1 MKFALVGQPNCG
13 KSTIFNHVAGYKAI
27 TSNFPGKTVKYSISK
42 MIFQGMISEIVDLP
56 GSYSLTSFDLAE
68 LETRKYLLNKEIDVV
83 INVIDASLLG
93 RGLEL
98 TLQLLELNLPI
109 LICLNMIDE
118 AEGKGININANEL
131 SRLLKVPVV
140 TAVAHKG
147 LGINELFEETFKM
160 GQNPFKSQYLS
171 FSKDVE
177 QIIQHLIYHLKEK
190 KYAQKFHITNRF
202 LATKLLENDQY
213 FIDEIKK
220 MNARFITTVTDYQHQ
235 LEQCRD
241 RTSDVVISSERH
253 HLSMNLYES
262 VVTLSKPKIEIRHY
276 LDNILMH
283 PIFGYISL
291 ILVMYLFFHFVFYVG
306 GLVEEPLLDFF
317 YRFLPF
323 IEERLGPDSL
333 LFYISSGVVQ
343 GLAGGIAIVLPYLIP
358 FLLGLAFLEDIGYLP
373 RIAYLMDT
381 FLHRIGLHG
390 KAIIPLILGY
400 GCTVPAVMATRILE
414 SERDRFIASVLT
426 TMIPCAARMTI
437 IFGLVAF
444 YLGPRAAFLV
454 YILNIIVLAIS
465 GKILSSLMPEVT
477 PGMIMEIPSYHI
489 PTIKVLLSKVWLRMK
504 EFIVIA
510 WPLLIVG
517 SIALSLLKHWHAE
530 SFINQLVAPITL
542 LLGLPIAVG
551 TTLIFGILR
560 KELSMV
566 MLVQA
571 LGVTEISTVMNATQI
586 MTFTIFV
593 LFYVPCVATIAVL
606 IKEIGGKRTIVTIIF
621 TFFIAIFL
629 ATATRLVY

>member
-160 GQNPFKSQYLS
+160 GQNPVKSKYLS

-177 QIIQHLIYHLKEK
+177 QVIQHLIYHLKEK

-220 MNARFITTVTDYQHQ
+220 MNSRFITTVTDYQHQ
-235 LEQCRD
+235 LEQQEVR
-241 RTSDVVISSERH
+241 
-253 HLSMNLYES
+253 LY
-262 VVTLSKPKIEIRHY
+262 
-276 LDNILMH
+276 
-283 PIFGYISL
+283 
-291 ILVMYLFFHFVFYVG
+291 
-306 GLVEEPLLDFF
+306 
-317 YRFLPF
+317 
-323 IEERLGPDSL
+323 
-333 LFYISSGVVQ
+333 Q
-343 GLAGGIAIVLPYLIP
+343 
-358 FLLGLAFLEDIGYLP
+358 
-373 RIAYLMDT
+373 
-381 FLHRIGLHG
+381 
-390 KAIIPLILGY
+390 
-400 GCTVPAVMATRILE
+400 
-414 SERDRFIASVLT
+414 
-426 TMIPCAARMTI
+426 
-437 IFGLVAF
+437 
-444 YLGPRAAFLV
+444 
-454 YILNIIVLAIS
+454 
-465 GKILSSLMPEVT
+465 
-477 PGMIMEIPSYHI
+477 
-489 PTIKVLLSKVWLRMK
+489 
-504 EFIVIA
+504 
-510 WPLLIVG
+510 
-517 SIALSLLKHWHAE
+517 AE
-530 SFINQLVAPITL
+530 
-542 LLGLPIAVG
+542 
-551 TTLIFGILR
+551 
-560 KELSMV
+560 
-566 MLVQA
+566 
-571 LGVTEISTVMNATQI
+571 
-586 MTFTIFV
+586 
-593 LFYVPCVATIAVL
+593 
-606 IKEIGGKRTIVTIIF
+606 
-621 TFFIAIFL
+621 
-629 ATATRLVY
+629 